1 MRFIVDKHSG
11 ESFSKGT
18 VFGIFDKRYNLNK
31 VSIFKSHYFVL
42 CARGMQNMS
51 RSLNNG
57 RFGGICFFWMGAQVV

>member
-1 MRFIVDKHSG
+1 MRFIVNKHSG

-18 VFGIFDKRYNLNK
+18 VFGIFGKRYHLNK
-31 VSIFKSHYFVL
+31 VRVFKSHYFVL
-42 CARGMQNMS
+42 CVRGMQNMS